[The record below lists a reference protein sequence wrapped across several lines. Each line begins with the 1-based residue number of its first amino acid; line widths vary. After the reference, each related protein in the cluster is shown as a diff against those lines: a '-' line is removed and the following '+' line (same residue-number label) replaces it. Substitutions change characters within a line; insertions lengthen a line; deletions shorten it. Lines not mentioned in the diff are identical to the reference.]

1 MICENCDKKLKLAYV
16 SDSIN
21 QVLCWNCDQ
30 EKNQKYIVTESEMRI
45 TDACIKYK
53 KRFGDLF
60 VGIFKG
66 IIILE
71 ESNDL

>member
-1 MICENCDKKLKLAYV
+1 M
-16 SDSIN
+16 
-21 QVLCWNCDQ
+21 Q
-30 EKNQKYIVTESEMRI
+30 I

-53 KRFGDLF
+53 KRFGKVFLN
-60 VGIFKG
+60 IFKG